1 MGKELLMTL
10 NHLKSST
17 LLRLLLVLALALSL
31 ACSASAESYEA
42 DTMRLLRHEGTVEIF
57 DVQGNP
63 RFLLDNVRFAS
74 GEAMRTGADG
84 LASVGLDD
92 SKIVTLDHDTRVEF
106 VQEAEHILLNLTEGS
121 IFLDVSKKLDM
132 NEALDIQTTTMT
144 VGIRGTIV
152 FASSRQDPGTGTEA
166 VTLGVLEGTAEV
178 NYVDQAGSNRV
189 LVLKADRRL
198 LRPLK
203 KARSLSNRE

>member
-1 MGKELLMTL
+1 MTL

-152 FASSRQDPGTGTEA
+152 FASSRQDPGTGT
-166 VTLGVLEGTAEV
+166 
-178 NYVDQAGSNRV
+178 
-189 LVLKADRRL
+189 
-198 LRPLK
+198 
-203 KARSLSNRE
+203 